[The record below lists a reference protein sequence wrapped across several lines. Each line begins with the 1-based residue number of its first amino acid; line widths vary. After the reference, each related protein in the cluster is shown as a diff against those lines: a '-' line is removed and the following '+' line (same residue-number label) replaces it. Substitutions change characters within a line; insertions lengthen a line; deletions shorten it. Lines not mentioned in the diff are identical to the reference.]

1 MKKHTKTFLNL
12 ALIFFLTGFVL
23 YFSLKDNYQEILKH
37 IFEIH
42 TIYLFGAFLCLF
54 GYYFFR
60 MLSLHAMIT
69 EFKPEYTKKRTF
81 RLVLITQFF
90 NAITPF
96 SSGGQPFQVYHL
108 KKDGVSITHGT
119 NIVMQ
124 NFIVYQIA
132 LVLLGLLALLYNSFF
147 HVFKEIPI
155 LKNLV
160 TIGFCINTLVIVSLF
175 FLAFS
180 QKFSG
185 FLLKILTKL
194 WKKKA
199 DKIKKWD
206 TYVQNFH
213 QGAKQLFKN
222 KKKLFQNIGANF
234 LGLICLY
241 LVPYM
246 ILYGMGNHDL
256 TVITCIVCSA
266 YTMIIGAFVPI
277 PGATGGL
284 EYGYMSFFGQ
294 IVKGTV
300 LNASMLLWRAITYYF
315 GLIVG
320 AITLSIKRK

>member
-1 MKKHTKTFLNL
+1 MGN
-12 ALIFFLTGFVL
+12 
-23 YFSLKDNYQEILKH
+23 
-37 IFEIH
+37 
-42 TIYLFGAFLCLF
+42 
-54 GYYFFR
+54 FR
-60 MLSLHAMIT
+60 VC
-69 EFKPEYTKKRTF
+69 E
-81 RLVLITQFF
+81 
-90 NAITPF
+90 
-96 SSGGQPFQVYHL
+96 
-108 KKDGVSITHGT
+108 
-119 NIVMQ
+119 
-124 NFIVYQIA
+124 
-132 LVLLGLLALLYNSFF
+132 VLL
-147 HVFKEIPI
+147 
-155 LKNLV
+155 
-160 TIGFCINTLVIVSLF
+160 
-175 FLAFS
+175 
-180 QKFSG
+180 
-185 FLLKILTKL
+185 
-194 WKKKA
+194 
-199 DKIKKWD
+199 KKWD

-213 QGAKQLFKN
+213 QGAKRLFKN
-222 KKKLFQNIGANF
+222 KKKLFQNIGCNF